1 LKVALLV
8 PRVTADPTVNL
19 DRVEQM
25 TADAAGLGARLVL
38 LPEAAL
44 TGLINNDD
52 PAHDLPLGQSIPGPA
67 TDRLGAVARL
77 HSLWVGFGLFER
89 DGDCLYDSAV
99 LIAPDGSVALKYR
112 RNQPQWHGIAAGPAI
127 YRQGTSIE
135 IASTPFGSVGF
146 LICGDLF
153 DDALVARF
161 RALRPDLL
169 LFPFA
174 RCFPDGSADQARWDA
189 EEMPEYA
196 RQVVSAGAPA
206 LMTNYIGDQDI
217 EECPSFGGA
226 FAVSADGE
234 VAASLP
240 LGVEGALLVDLDK
253 LL

>member
-1 LKVALLV
+1 MKAALLV
-8 PRVTADPTVNL
+8 PRITADRTANL

-25 TADAAGLGARLVL
+25 TVDAATSGAELVL
-38 LPEAAL
+38 LPEAVL

-52 PAHDLPLGQSIPGPA
+52 RAHDLPLGQSVPGPA
-67 TDRLGAVARL
+67 TERLGAVACL
-77 HSLWVGFGLFER
+77 NGLWIGFGLIER

-99 LIAPDGSVALKYR
+99 LIAPDGSVALRYR
-112 RNQPQWHGIAAGPAI
+112 RNQPHWHGVAADPAI
-127 YRQGTSIE
+127 YRHGTSIE
-135 IASTPFGSVGF
+135 VARTPIGNVGF

-153 DDALVARF
+153 DDALVVRF

-196 RQVVSAGAPA
+196 RQVASVGAPA
-206 LMTNYIGDQDI
+206 LMTNYIGDPDI

-226 FAVSADGE
+226 FAVSAGGE
-234 VAASLP
+234 VVASLP
-240 LGVEGALLVDLDK
+240 LGVEGILLVDLDR